1 MAELFSDSL
10 KVEMNRVVEEDCE
23 AFASKYGDVLYHY
36 TSTQAMVG
44 IIGKGELQLGC
55 ASSMKDTSESKY
67 FIDLL
72 FTALKQDLEPQY
84 EEPIDTL
91 YQKIYEQLETNWREK
106 LSYQNAR

>member
-1 MAELFSDSL
+1 
-10 KVEMNRVVEEDCE
+10 MN
-23 AFASKYGDVLYHY
+23 
-36 TSTQAMVG
+36 
-44 IIGKGELQLGC
+44 
-55 ASSMKDTSESKY
+55 DTSESKY

>member
-44 IIGKGELQLGC
+44 IIGKGEL
-55 ASSMKDTSESKY
+55 
-67 FIDLL
+67 
-72 FTALKQDLEPQY
+72 
-84 EEPIDTL
+84 
-91 YQKIYEQLETNWREK
+91 
-106 LSYQNAR
+106 